1 MSLSQLLLILR
12 ARSGLILAITG
23 MAVAIGLAVTL
34 LLPKQY
40 VAVASVVIDPKGF
53 DLLSARAP
61 VISESQDNVVAT
73 QLDIVGSPNVARKV
87 VDDLGLEQNPEA
99 LELLR
104 APGVLGRIKERLVGL
119 LPGEGGDERHSMGD
133 WMADRLLPSMLMGL
147 LPREESDERRS
158 VKDWMADRLLRNIH
172 LKTSRDSRLIKISY
186 GSKDPAFSAAVANAF
201 VKAYMDTTLQ
211 LRVQP
216 AKQSTQWFDAQ
227 TQELKQTVEQAQERL
242 AKFQQEKGIVA
253 TDERVD
259 VENARLAELSSQL
272 IGAQSQS
279 YDSQAKQQQIRDFL
293 AKGAPLS
300 QAPPEVLTSPVVQ
313 QLRQE
318 IAQRQAKLSEN
329 SRRIGKNHPQYK
341 AEVAELQHL
350 RGELSREMRDVAQGL
365 LTGSNLAGQRE
376 ASLRGALEQQ
386 RSKVLKLKG
395 TREELAMLMRD
406 VENAQRTYSD
416 ALQRFTQIKM
426 ESQINQ
432 SNVSVVD
439 SATVPMRPAS
449 PRASMNLGIALICGL
464 VIGVGVALY
473 GETVDRH
480 VRTGQDLVESLGVP
494 LLAVLLPDVWKKQN
508 VRRLRGENVYSLP
521 RL

>member
-12 ARSGLILAITG
+12 ARAGLILAITG
-23 MAVAIGLAVTL
+23 MAIAIGLAVTL

-53 DLLSARAP
+53 DLLSGRAP
-61 VISESQDNVVAT
+61 VMSESQDNVVAT
-73 QLDIVGSPNVARKV
+73 QLDIIGSPNVARKV
-87 VDDLGLEQNPEA
+87 VDDLGLETNSEA
-99 LELLR
+99 MELLR
-104 APGVLGRIKERLVGL
+104 APGVLGRIKERLM
-119 LPGEGGDERHSMGD
+119 S
-133 WMADRLLPSMLMGL
+133 L
-147 LPREESDERRS
+147 LPREESDEQRS
-158 VKDWMADRLLRNIH
+158 VKDWMADRLLRNIN
-172 LKTSRDSRLIKISY
+172 LKTSRDSRLIKVSY
-186 GSKDPAFSAAVANAF
+186 GSKNPVFSAAVANAF

-227 TQELKQTVEQAQERL
+227 TRELKQTVEQAQEKL

-318 IAQRQAKLSEN
+318 TAQRQAKLSED

-432 SNVSVVD
+432 SNISVVD
-439 SATVPMRPAS
+439 SATVPLKPS
-449 PRASMNLGIALICGL
+449 GPRASMSLGIALICGL
-464 VIGVGVALY
+464 VIGVGAALY
-473 GETVDRH
+473 SETVDRH

-508 VRRLRGENVYSLP
+508 VRHLRGENVYSLP